1 MLPTLMHPLV
11 YEMENFDRAVESCAA
26 ALSKSDNY
34 STGRSCGDVTGRCQ
48 LGCVN
53 APCGWVVRCR
63 SNDDQVVLP
72 VDQWRFY
79 T

>member
-1 MLPTLMHPLV
+1 MLPTLMHPVV

-34 STGRSCGDVTGRCQ
+34 STGWSCGDVTGRCQ
-48 LGCVN
+48 LRCVT
-53 APCGWVVRCR
+53 APCGWAVRCC

-72 VDQWRFY
+72 VEQWRFS
-79 T
+79 